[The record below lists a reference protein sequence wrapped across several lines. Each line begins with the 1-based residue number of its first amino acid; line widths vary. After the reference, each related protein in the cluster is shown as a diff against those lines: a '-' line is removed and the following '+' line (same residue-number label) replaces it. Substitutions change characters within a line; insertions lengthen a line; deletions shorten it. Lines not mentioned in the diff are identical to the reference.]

1 MKRIF
6 ALAAGA
12 ALIVGMTMGTVNLR
26 AASRVHICHVEG
38 QQSGRAH
45 VIEISDNA
53 IVAHLGHGDSLE
65 AAIGLSTG
73 DNCVITPVNLNLK

>member
-6 ALAAGA
+6 ALATGA
-12 ALIVGMTMGTVNLR
+12 ALIIGMTMGSHSLK
-26 AASRVHICHVEG
+26 AASRIHICHVEG

-53 IVAHLGHGDSLE
+53 LLAHLGHGDSMD
-65 AAIGLSTG
+65 AAIGLNTG

>member
-6 ALAAGA
+6 AFAVGA
-12 ALIVGMTMGTVNLR
+12 ALIVGMTMGVPNLK
-26 AASRVHICHVEG
+26 AASRVRICHVEG

-53 IVAHLGHGDSLE
+53 ILAHLGHGDSLE
-65 AAIGLSTG
+65 GAIGLNTG
-73 DNCVITPVNLNLK
+73 DNCVISSVELK

>member
-6 ALAAGA
+6 AFAAGA
-12 ALIVGMTMGTVNLR
+12 ALIIGMTMG
-26 AASRVHICHVEG
+26 AASLKAAGKVHICHVEG

-53 IVAHLGHGDSLE
+53 MLAHLGHGDSME
-65 AAIGLSTG
+65 DAIGLNTG
-73 DNCVITPVNLNLK
+73 DNCVISSVNLK

>member
-12 ALIVGMTMGTVNLR
+12 ALIIGMTMGAPSLR
-26 AASRVHICHVEG
+26 AASKVRICHVEG

-53 IVAHLGHGDSLE
+53 ILAHLGHGDSME
-65 AAIGLSTG
+65 GAIGLNTG
-73 DNCVITPVNLNLK
+73 DNCIISSVNLK